1 MARGLSRGE
10 IWMYEFR
17 PPDKRRP
24 VLVLTRNEAIAVLDA
39 VTVAPISTTIRG
51 IRSEV
56 EVGIAEGLKAPS
68 AIKLDHLQTVSK
80 SALKHFVGRVD
91 DATFGMVCHAV
102 EHAFGCRDLD
112 S

>member
-1 MARGLSRGE
+1 
-10 IWMYEFR
+10 MYEFR
-17 PPDKRRP
+17 APDKRRP
-24 VLVLTRNEAIAVLDA
+24 VLVLTRNEALAVLDA
-39 VTVAPISTTIRG
+39 VTVAPISSTIHG

-56 EVGIAEGLKAPS
+56 AVGVREGLKAPS

-80 SALKHFVGRVD
+80 SALKHFIGRVD
-91 DATFGMVCHAV
+91 EATFNRVCHAV

>member
-1 MARGLSRGE
+1 
-10 IWMYEFR
+10 MYEFR
-17 PPDKRRP
+17 PPNKRRP

-39 VTVAPISTTIRG
+39 VTVAPISTTIHG

-56 EVGIAEGLKAPS
+56 EVGVAHGLKSPS

-80 SALKHFVGRVD
+80 SALKHFIGRVD
-91 DATFGMVCHAV
+91 DSTFERVCHAV